1 MDINKRDKL
10 SFSLALIINLI
21 IVLLIPGY
29 KIEDVKEGKLKVG
42 LVALEKERVYSKEQK
57 KTVTAKKPVEKK
69 EPVKK
74 NIEIPAPKKQ
84 EAKKEKSLSLDSVS
98 KTIKAPSINV
108 ISSVNLSARKKSD
121 TLDEALKSTKK
132 ELKFEREE
140 KLGMKTEDIK
150 FNDTLVLDE
159 TIKERDTSNILIDK
173 DESISIES
181 IKVEEGKVEGIPSG
195 YKLGVEEGDIVARW
209 DSENQEPEY
218 PESAQLKGLQGSV
231 RVKIDVNEK
240 GEVVNL
246 IIDKGSGVPE
256 INSAIESIGRTWKIY
271 LSRHGLSIKGR
282 VILDYTFKLKGN

>member
-57 KTVTAKKPVEKK
+57 KTVTAKKTVEKK

-150 FNDTLVLDE
+150 FNDTLALDE

-181 IKVEEGKVEGIPSG
+181 IKVEEGKVEGLPSG

>member
-21 IVLLIPGY
+21 IILLIPGY

-74 NIEIPAPKKQ
+74 NTEIPAPKKQ

-140 KLGMKTEDIK
+140 KLGIKTEDIK

-181 IKVEEGKVEGIPSG
+181 IKVEEGKVEGLPSG